1 MRERS
6 SMQLLPVSASRLTP
20 GETGTLCVP
29 HALLVRWGGNISHVH
44 PVDALVSDLRELV
57 VCESPS
63 SNLDAIAQSAKVVA
77 ALGAR
82 LLNKTPET
90 IVLDGSTHLRWRFG
104 AGNQVLL
111 LGHHD
116 TVWPLGSI
124 LEHPWRVA
132 DGNAY
137 GPGCFDMK
145 AGLVQL
151 FHAVA
156 ALPDP
161 DGITIVINGDEEL
174 GSLSSRGLIEDE
186 ARHTGLA
193 LVLEA
198 SGDGG
203 GLKTAR
209 KGVAVYDVTVI
220 GKAAHAGLEPHLGV
234 NATVAMAEVV
244 LLLAALDEGPGKNT
258 VTPTVLES
266 GTASNTVPARASL
279 RVDVRSTT
287 RHEQSRLDKA
297 VKAIRAS
304 LPGATVDVHNRT
316 WRPPLEPQSS
326 ADLFAVA
333 VAVGKEL
340 GLAPLVELHVGGGS
354 DGNLAAGVGAR
365 VLDGLGAVGGGAHAP
380 SEHVI
385 IEEMP
390 LRTALLTGLLQRLL
404 IRS

>member
-1 MRERS
+1 
-6 SMQLLPVSASRLTP
+6 
-20 GETGTLCVP
+20 
-29 HALLVRWGGNISHVH
+29 VH
-44 PVDALVSDLRELV
+44 PVEALVSDLRDLV
-57 VCESPS
+57 ICESPS
-63 SNLDAIAQSAKVVA
+63 ADLKAVAQSAEVVA

-82 LLNKTPET
+82 LLDRAPERLV
-90 IVLDGSTHLRWRFG
+90 IDGSTHLRWRFG
-104 AGNQVLL
+104 AGDRVLL

-124 LEHPWRVA
+124 LDNPWRVA
-132 DGNAY
+132 EGKAF

-156 ALPDP
+156 ALPDL

-174 GSLSSRGLIEDE
+174 GSVSSRGLIEDE

-203 GLKTAR
+203 ALKTAR
-209 KGVAVYDVTVI
+209 KGVAVYDVTVV
-220 GKAAHAGLEPHLGV
+220 GRAAHAGLEPHLGV
-234 NATVAMAEVV
+234 NATVGMAEVV
-244 LLLAALDEGPGKNT
+244 LLLAAMDEGPGGNS
-258 VTPTVLES
+258 VTPTLLQS

-287 RHEQSRLDKA
+287 CHEQTRLDKA
-297 VKAIRAS
+297 VKAIRVS
-304 LPGATVDVHNRT
+304 LPGATLDVQNRT
-316 WRPPLEPQSS
+316 WRPPLEPESS
-326 ADLFAVA
+326 AELFAMAVA
-333 VAVGKEL
+333 VAKEL
-340 GLAPLVELHVGGGS
+340 GLPPLVELHVGGGS

-365 VLDGLGAVGGGAHAP
+365 VLDGLGAVGGGAHAL

-385 IEEMP
+385 VDEMP
-390 LRTALLTGLLQRLL
+390 LRTGLLTGLLQQLL
-404 IRS
+404 VRS